1 MPNKKS
7 SQNNN
12 AEIKKE
18 ISELDQLRHIVFGEA
33 QNKILLEISNLRD
46 DMKDSMDKLNE
57 KVDANLAKLQSET
70 DQRFAETSD
79 RILLLDK
86 THDEA
91 ESNLQKN
98 INQLSSEHEMFA
110 TVTQQDFKNIEQS
123 LDSESNLLSHDFNK
137 QLQSLKENLDA
148 VSHELKSS
156 KTDRKTLAKL
166 LATMATNLED
176 DEL

>member
-1 MPNKKS
+1 MPNNKA
-7 SQNNN
+7 SQNEKT
-12 AEIKKE
+12 EIE
-18 ISELDQLRHIVFGEA
+18 NEVSELDQLRHIVFGEA

-46 DMKDSMDKLNE
+46 NMKDSMNKLNE
-57 KVDANLAKLQSET
+57 KFDANLAKLQSQT
-70 DQRFAETSD
+70 DQRFSQTSD

-91 ESNLQKN
+91 ESTLQKE
-98 INQLSSEHEMFA
+98 INQLASEHEMFA
-110 TVTQQDFKNIEQS
+110 TVTQQDFKNMEQS
-123 LDSESNLLSHDFNK
+123 LDSESNLLSSDFNE
-137 QLQSLKENLDA
+137 QIQSLKEHLDA

-176 DEL
+176 DDL